1 MIQMR
6 PRVRGIT
13 WASLWVPVPRAKRLL
28 VIDKDIS
35 SMAVIASDARIAD
48 MQQTYPPRAAVIS
61 WIFFAWA
68 AQPYFTLITTF
79 VFAPYFA
86 THVAS
91 DAASGQALWGF
102 ATAAAGLMIAL
113 MSPVLGAIAD
123 RSGRRKPWIAAFGA
137 LLVIGS
143 CLMWFGKPGDPGVIP
158 PLLLAYGVATIGVEL
173 ATVFNNAM
181 MPTLVPPDKIGRLSG
196 TGWATGYVGGILS
209 LILVLGFLAASPE
222 TGRTLFGFMPLFG
235 LDPVTH
241 QGDRI
246 TGPLTGIWFII
257 FVLPMFLLTP
267 DYPAGRRMSEAL
279 CKGLTDL
286 RQTLRELPKQKSMAA
301 FLLANMVYTDALV
314 SLFTFG
320 GIYAAGTFGW
330 NTIQIGTF
338 GILLAIAGTFGA
350 WLGGKLDDSLGPKRV
365 IAGSMLILL
374 FAIVAIL
381 LVDKDSILFIKVA
394 APAPDGAL
402 FAAAAERAYL
412 VLGCMIGAAGGPL
425 QAASR
430 TLLIY
435 MAPKDRI
442 AQYFGLFALT
452 GKVTS
457 FVGPLLI
464 GAITAIT
471 ASQKAGIAVLVV
483 FFVAGLA
490 LLARVREE

>member
-1 MIQMR
+1 MAIAVSE
-6 PRVRGIT
+6 PR
-13 WASLWVPVPRAKRLL
+13 
-28 VIDKDIS
+28 
-35 SMAVIASDARIAD
+35 IAS
-48 MQQTYPPRAAVIS
+48 MQIYPPRAAVIS
-61 WIFFAWA
+61 WIFFDWA

-86 THVAS
+86 THVAA
-91 DAASGQALWGF
+91 DPASGQALWGF
-102 ATAAAGLMIAL
+102 ATAAAGLVIAL

-123 RSGRRKPWIAAFGA
+123 ASGRRKPWIAAFGA

-143 CLMWFGKPGDPGVIP
+143 CLMWFGKPGDTSVIP
-158 PLLLAYGVATIGVEL
+158 PLLLAYAIATVGVEF

-181 MPTLVPPDKIGRLSG
+181 MPSLVPPDQIGRLSG
-196 TGWATGYVGGILS
+196 TGWATGYVGGIIS
-209 LILVLGFLAASPE
+209 LIIVLGFLAADPQ
-222 TGRTLFGFMPLFG
+222 TGRTLFGFTPLFG

-246 TGPLTGIWFII
+246 TGPLTGVWFII

-267 DYPAGRRMSEAL
+267 DYPAKRPVSQAL
-279 CKGLTDL
+279 RAGLIEL
-286 RQTLRELPKQKSMAA
+286 KQTLGELPQRKSMAA
-301 FLLANMVYTDALV
+301 FLLANMIYTDGLV
-314 SLFTFG
+314 SLFAFG

-330 NTIQIGTF
+330 QTIQIGTF
-338 GILLAIAGTFGA
+338 GILLAIAGTLGA

-365 IAGSMLILL
+365 IAGSLLILL

-381 LVDKDSILFIKVA
+381 FVDKDSIFFVQVA
-394 APAPDGAL
+394 PPVPGGAL
-402 FAAAAERAYL
+402 FSGAAERAYL
-412 VLGCMIGAAGGPL
+412 VLGCLIGMAGGPL

-430 TLLIY
+430 TLLIR

-457 FVGPLLI
+457 FIGPLLI
-464 GAITAIT
+464 GVVTAVT
-471 ASQKAGIAVLVV
+471 ASQRAGMAVLVV

-490 LLARVREE
+490 LLARVRD

>member
-1 MIQMR
+1 
-6 PRVRGIT
+6 
-13 WASLWVPVPRAKRLL
+13 
-28 VIDKDIS
+28 
-35 SMAVIASDARIAD
+35 MAVTVSNTCVAGMPRK
-48 MQQTYPPRAAVIS
+48 YPPRSAVIS
-61 WIFFAWA
+61 WIFFDWA

-91 DAASGQALWGF
+91 DPASGQALWGF
-102 ATAAAGLMIAL
+102 ATAAAGMMIAL

-123 RSGRRKPWIAAFGA
+123 ASGRRKPWIAAFGA
-137 LLVIGS
+137 LLVIGAS
-143 CLMWFGKPGDPGVIP
+143 LMWFGRPGEPSVIP
-158 PLLLAYGVATIGVEL
+158 ALLLAYGIATIGVEF

-181 MPTLVPPDKIGRLSG
+181 MPTLVPPDRIGRLSG

-209 LILVLGFLAASPE
+209 LVLVLGFLAANPD
-222 TGRTLFGFMPLFG
+222 TGRTLFGFTPLFG

-246 TGPLTGIWFII
+246 TGPLTAIWFIV

-267 DYPAGRRMSEAL
+267 DYPARRPVNEAL
-279 CKGLTDL
+279 REGLTEL
-286 RQTLRELPKQKSMAA
+286 RQTLAQLPQQKPIAA
-301 FLLANMVYTDALV
+301 FLLANMIYTDGLV
-314 SLFTFG
+314 SLFAFG

-330 NTIQIGTF
+330 NTIEIGTF
-338 GILLAIAGTFGA
+338 GIILAIAGTFGA
-350 WLGGKLDDSLGPKRV
+350 WLGGKLDDKLGPKRV
-365 IAGSMLILL
+365 IAGSVLILL
-374 FAIVAIL
+374 CSIVAIL
-381 LVDKDSILFIKVA
+381 LVDKDTILFVEVA
-394 APAPDGAL
+394 PPAPGSAL
-402 FAAAAERAYL
+402 FSSSAERAYL
-412 VLGCMIGAAGGPL
+412 VLGCLIGMAGGPL

-430 TLLIY
+430 TLLIRL
-435 MAPKDRI
+435 APQDRI

-471 ASQKAGIAVLVV
+471 ESQKAGMAVLVL

-490 LLARVREE
+490 LLARVRE

>member
-1 MIQMR
+1 M
-6 PRVRGIT
+6 VLTALESGE
-13 WASLWVPVPRAKRLL
+13 AA
-28 VIDKDIS
+28 
-35 SMAVIASDARIAD
+35 ARRD
-48 MQQTYPPRAAVIS
+48 YPSRSAVIS
-61 WIFFAWA
+61 WIFFDWA

-86 THVAS
+86 THVAA
-91 DAASGQALWGF
+91 DPASGQSLWGF
-102 ATAAAGLMIAL
+102 ATGAAGLVIAV

-123 RSGRRKPWIAAFGA
+123 ASGRRKPWIAAFGA
-137 LLVIGS
+137 LLVIGAS
-143 CLMWFGKPGDPGVIP
+143 LMWFSKPGDTSVIP
-158 PLLLAYGVATIGVEL
+158 FLLFAYGTATVGVEF

-181 MPTLVPPDKIGRLSG
+181 MPTLVPPDRIGRLSG

-209 LILVLGFLAASPE
+209 LILVLGFLAANPE
-222 TGRTLFGFMPLFG
+222 TGRTLFGFSPLFG

-267 DYPAGRRMSEAL
+267 DYPARLPVRAALSE
-279 CKGLTDL
+279 GLAGL
-286 RQTLRELPKQKSMAA
+286 KRTLGELPKQKSIAT
-301 FLLANMVYTDALV
+301 FLLANMIYTDGLV
-314 SLFTFG
+314 SLFAFG

-330 NTIQIGTF
+330 HTIQIGTF
-338 GILLAIAGTFGA
+338 GIILAIAGTFGA
-350 WLGGKLDDSLGPKRV
+350 WLGGRLDDYLGPKPV

-374 FAIVAIL
+374 LAICAIL
-381 LVDKDSILFIKVA
+381 LVDKDSILFVKVT
-394 APAPDGAL
+394 PPVTGGGL
-402 FAAAAERAYL
+402 FAAPAERAYL
-412 VLGCMIGAAGGPL
+412 ALGCLIGAAGGPL

-430 TLLIY
+430 TLLIRL
-435 MAPKDRI
+435 APKDRI

-464 GAITAIT
+464 GVVTALSE
-471 ASQKAGIAVLVV
+471 SQKAGMAMLVL

-490 LLARVREE
+490 LLARVRD

>member
-1 MIQMR
+1 
-6 PRVRGIT
+6 
-13 WASLWVPVPRAKRLL
+13 
-28 VIDKDIS
+28 
-35 SMAVIASDARIAD
+35 MAVIASDARIAG
-48 MQQTYPPRAAVIS
+48 MQQNYPPRSAVIS
-61 WIFFAWA
+61 WIFFDWA

-91 DAASGQALWGF
+91 DPASGQALWGF

-123 RSGRRKPWIAAFGA
+123 ASGRRKPWIAAFGA

-143 CLMWFGKPGDPGVIP
+143 CLMWFGKPGDVSVIP
-158 PLLLAYGVATIGVEL
+158 PLLLAYAIATVGVEF

-181 MPTLVPPDKIGRLSG
+181 MPSLVPPDKIGRLSG

-209 LILVLGFLAASPE
+209 LVLVLGFFAASPD
-222 TGRTLFGFMPLFG
+222 TGRTLFGFVPLFG

-241 QGDRI
+241 EGDRI
-246 TGPLTGIWFII
+246 TGPLTAIWFIV

-267 DYPAGRRMSEAL
+267 DYPAKRRMGEAL
-279 CKGLTDL
+279 GEGLTDL
-286 RQTLRELPKQKSMAA
+286 RKTLGELPKRKSMAA
-301 FLLANMVYTDALV
+301 FLLANMIYTDGLV
-314 SLFTFG
+314 SLFAFG
-320 GIYAAGTFGW
+320 GIYAAGTFDW
-330 NTIQIGTF
+330 HTIQIGSF

-374 FAIVAIL
+374 SSIVAIL

-394 APAPDGAL
+394 PPVPGGAL
-402 FAAAAERAYL
+402 FSGAAERAYL
-412 VLGCMIGAAGGPL
+412 VLGCLIGAAGGPL

-430 TLLIY
+430 TLLIRL
-435 MAPKDRI
+435 APKDRI

-457 FVGPLLI
+457 FIGPLLI
-464 GAITAIT
+464 GVVTAVT
-471 ASQKAGIAVLVV
+471 ESQKAGMAVLVA

-490 LLARVREE
+490 LLARVRQ

>member
-1 MIQMR
+1 
-6 PRVRGIT
+6 
-13 WASLWVPVPRAKRLL
+13 
-28 VIDKDIS
+28 
-35 SMAVIASDARIAD
+35 MAVIASDAGIAG
-48 MQQTYPPRAAVIS
+48 MQQNYPPRSAVIS
-61 WIFFAWA
+61 WIFFDWA

-91 DAASGQALWGF
+91 DPASGQSLWGF
-102 ATAAAGLMIAL
+102 ATAASGLTIAL
-113 MSPVLGAIAD
+113 LSPVLGAIAD
-123 RSGRRKPWIAAFGA
+123 ASGRRKPWIAAFGT

-143 CLMWFGKPGDPGVIP
+143 GLMWFGRPGDVSVIP
-158 PLLLAYGVATIGVEL
+158 ALLLAYGIATVGVEF

-181 MPTLVPPDKIGRLSG
+181 MPTLVPPDRIGRLSG

-209 LILVLGFLAASPE
+209 LILVLGFLAASPD
-222 TGRTLFGFMPLFG
+222 TGRTLFGFTPLFG

-267 DYPAGRRMSEAL
+267 DYPARRGLREAL
-279 CKGLTDL
+279 REGLTDL
-286 RQTLRELPKQKSMAA
+286 RQTLAELPKQKSMAA
-301 FLLANMVYTDALV
+301 FLLANMIYTDGLV
-314 SLFTFG
+314 SLFAFG

-330 NTIQIGTF
+330 NTIQIGSF
-338 GILLAIAGTFGA
+338 GIILAIAGTFGA
-350 WLGGKLDDSLGPKRV
+350 WLGGQLDDRLGPKRV
-365 IAGSMLILL
+365 IAGSMMILL

-381 LVDKDSILFIKVA
+381 LVDKETIFFVKVA
-394 APAPDGAL
+394 PPVPGGAL
-402 FAAAAERAYL
+402 FASAAERAYL
-412 VLGCMIGAAGGPL
+412 LLGCLIGAAGGPL

-430 TLLIY
+430 TLLIR

-464 GAITAIT
+464 GLITAVT
-471 ASQKAGIAVLVV
+471 ASQKAGMAVLVL

-490 LLARVREE
+490 LLARVRD

>member
-1 MIQMR
+1 M
-6 PRVRGIT
+6 
-13 WASLWVPVPRAKRLL
+13 A
-28 VIDKDIS
+28 
-35 SMAVIASDARIAD
+35 MAVSDALNAD
-48 MQQTYPPRAAVIS
+48 TQPIYPRRAAVIS
-61 WIFFAWA
+61 WIFFDWA

-91 DAASGQALWGF
+91 DPASGQSLWGF
-102 ATAAAGLMIAL
+102 ATAAAGLLIAL

-123 RSGRRKPWIAAFGA
+123 ASGRRKPWIAAFGA

-143 CLMWFGKPGDPGVIP
+143 CLMWFGKPGDPKVIP
-158 PLLLAYGVATIGVEL
+158 PLLLAYAIATVGAEF

-181 MPTLVPPDKIGRLSG
+181 MPSLVPPDQIGRLSG

-209 LILVLGFLAASPE
+209 LILVLGFLAASPD

-246 TGPLTGIWFII
+246 SGPLTGVWFII
-257 FVLPMFLLTP
+257 FVLPMFILTP
-267 DYPAGRRMSEAL
+267 DYPARHSARDAL
-279 CKGLTDL
+279 REGLIEL
-286 RQTLRELPKQKSMAA
+286 RQGLRELPKQKSMAA
-301 FLLANMVYTDALV
+301 FLLANMIYTDGLV
-314 SLFTFG
+314 SLFAFG

-350 WLGGKLDDSLGPKRV
+350 WLGGKLDDKLGPKRV
-365 IAGSMLILL
+365 ISGSMLILL
-374 FAIVAIL
+374 LSIVAIL
-381 LVDKDSILFIKVA
+381 LVDKDSILFVKVA
-394 APAPDGAL
+394 APAPGGAL
-402 FAAAAERAYL
+402 FSGAAERAYL
-412 VLGCMIGAAGGPL
+412 VLGCLIGTAGGPL

-430 TLLIY
+430 TLLIH

-464 GAITAIT
+464 GVVTAVT
-471 ASQKAGIAVLVV
+471 ESQKAGMAVLVP
-483 FFVAGLA
+483 FFAAGLV
-490 LLARVREE
+490 LLARVRD

>member
-1 MIQMR
+1 
-6 PRVRGIT
+6 
-13 WASLWVPVPRAKRLL
+13 
-28 VIDKDIS
+28 
-35 SMAVIASDARIAD
+35 MAVVTSDTPIAD
-48 MQQTYPPRAAVIS
+48 MQQTYPRRSAVIS
-61 WIFFAWA
+61 WIFFDWA

-91 DAASGQALWGF
+91 DPASGQALWGF
-102 ATAAAGLMIAL
+102 ATAAAGLMIAA

-123 RSGRRKPWIAAFGA
+123 ASGRRKPWIAAFGA

-143 CLMWFGKPGDPGVIP
+143 CLMWFGKPGDVSVIP
-158 PLLLAYGVATIGVEL
+158 PLLLAYGLATIGVEF

-181 MPTLVPPDKIGRLSG
+181 MPTLVPPDQIGRLSG

-222 TGRTLFGFMPLFG
+222 TGRTLFGFLPLFG

-246 TGPLTGIWFII
+246 TGPLTGIWFIV

-267 DYPAGRRMSEAL
+267 DYPAKRRMSEAL
-279 CKGLTDL
+279 REGLADL
-286 RQTLRELPKQKSMAA
+286 RQTLSELPKRKSLAA
-301 FLLANMVYTDALV
+301 FLLANMIYTDGLV
-314 SLFTFG
+314 SLFAFG
-320 GIYAAGTFGW
+320 GIYAAGTFNW
-330 NTIQIGTF
+330 STIQIGSF
-338 GILLAIAGTFGA
+338 GIILAIAGTFGA
-350 WLGGKLDDSLGPKRV
+350 WLGGKLDDRLGPKRV
-365 IAGSMLILL
+365 ITGSMLILL
-374 FAIVAIL
+374 SSIVAIL
-381 LVDKDSILFIKVA
+381 LVDKDSIFFVKVT
-394 APAPDGAL
+394 PPGPDGAL
-402 FAAAAERAYL
+402 FSGAAERAYL
-412 VLGCMIGAAGGPL
+412 LLGCLIGAAGGPL

-430 TLLIY
+430 TLLIRL
-435 MAPKDRI
+435 APPDRV

-471 ASQKAGIAVLVV
+471 ASQKAGMAVLVV

-490 LLARVREE
+490 LLARVGER

>member
-1 MIQMR
+1 
-6 PRVRGIT
+6 
-13 WASLWVPVPRAKRLL
+13 
-28 VIDKDIS
+28 
-35 SMAVIASDARIAD
+35 MAVMTSDAVQID
-48 MQQTYPPRAAVIS
+48 TPKIYPPRSAVIS
-61 WIFFAWA
+61 WIFFDWA

-91 DAASGQALWGF
+91 DAASGQSLWGF

-123 RSGRRKPWIAAFGA
+123 ASGRRKPWIAAFGA

-143 CLMWFGKPGDPGVIP
+143 CLMWFGKPGDPSVIP
-158 PLLLAYGVATIGVEL
+158 ALLLAYGIATIGAEF

-181 MPTLVPPDKIGRLSG
+181 MPTLVPPDRIGRLSG
-196 TGWATGYVGGILS
+196 TGWATGYVGGIVS

-246 TGPLTGIWFII
+246 SGPLTGIWFVI
-257 FVLPMFLLTP
+257 FVLPMFLFTP
-267 DYPAGRRMSEAL
+267 DYPAKRGLRDAL
-279 CKGLTDL
+279 HEGLIEL
-286 RQTLRELPKQKSMAA
+286 RQTLGELPKQKSMAA
-301 FLLANMVYTDALV
+301 FLLANMIYTDGLV
-314 SLFTFG
+314 SLFAFG

-330 NTIQIGTF
+330 QTIQIGSF

-350 WLGGKLDDSLGPKRV
+350 WLGGRLDDSLGPKRV

-374 FAIVAIL
+374 LSIVAIL
-381 LVDKDSILFIKVA
+381 LVDKDSILFMKVA
-394 APAPDGAL
+394 PPVPGGGL
-402 FAAAAERAYL
+402 FAGASERAYL
-412 VLGCMIGAAGGPL
+412 VLGCLIGAAGAPL

-430 TLLIY
+430 SLLIRI
-435 MAPKDRI
+435 APKDRV

-457 FVGPLLI
+457 FSGPLLI
-464 GAITAIT
+464 GIVTAVT
-471 ASQKAGIAVLVV
+471 ASQKAGMAVLVL
-483 FFVAGLA
+483 FFVAGLV
-490 LLARVREE
+490 LLARVRDE

>member
-1 MIQMR
+1 M
-6 PRVRGIT
+6 
-13 WASLWVPVPRAKRLL
+13 A
-28 VIDKDIS
+28 
-35 SMAVIASDARIAD
+35 MAVSDALNAD
-48 MQQTYPPRAAVIS
+48 TQPIYPRRAAVIS
-61 WIFFAWA
+61 WIFFDWA

-91 DAASGQALWGF
+91 DPASGQSLWGF
-102 ATAAAGLMIAL
+102 ATAAAGLLIAL

-123 RSGRRKPWIAAFGA
+123 ASGRRKPWIAAFGA

-143 CLMWFGKPGDPGVIP
+143 CLMWFGKPGDPTVIP
-158 PLLLAYGVATIGVEL
+158 PLLLAYAIATVGAEF

-181 MPTLVPPDKIGRLSG
+181 MPSLVPPDQIGRLSG

-209 LILVLGFLAASPE
+209 LILVLGFLAASPD

-246 TGPLTGIWFII
+246 SGPLTGIWFII

-267 DYPAGRRMSEAL
+267 DYPARHSPRDAL
-279 CKGLTDL
+279 REGLIEL
-286 RQTLRELPKQKSMAA
+286 RQGLRELPKQKSMAA
-301 FLLANMVYTDALV
+301 FLLANMIYTDGLV
-314 SLFTFG
+314 SLFAFG

-350 WLGGKLDDSLGPKRV
+350 WLGGKLDDKLGPKRV
-365 IAGSMLILL
+365 ISGSMLILL
-374 FAIVAIL
+374 LSIVAIL
-381 LVDKDSILFIKVA
+381 LVDRDSVLFVKVA
-394 APAPDGAL
+394 APAPGGAL
-402 FAAAAERAYL
+402 FSGAAERAYL
-412 VLGCMIGAAGGPL
+412 VLGCLIGAAGGPL

-430 TLLIY
+430 TLLIH

-464 GAITAIT
+464 GVVTAVT
-471 ASQKAGIAVLVV
+471 ESQKAGMAVLVP
-483 FFVAGLA
+483 FFAMGLV
-490 LLARVREE
+490 LLARVRD